1 MTSSIPD
8 GISFNDL
15 QALAASAREE
25 AKKNE
30 ESSTEMTLCD
40 LSPED
45 FDQSVKSRLAEM
57 NNEFSH
63 PMTAKLQALEAL
75 ANLMHWHSEKGKNE
89 FAEGDTECGVAWLR
103 DAGKIQACMA
113 ILVEVILPDDY
124 IYHHEM
130 SNQCRRFTQGE

>member
-25 AKKNE
+25 ANKNE
-30 ESSTEMTLCD
+30 ESSNEMTICD
-40 LSPED
+40 LSPEV

-57 NNEFSH
+57 NDEFSH

-89 FAEGDTECGVAWLR
+89 FAEGDTECAVAWLR
-103 DAGKIQACMA
+103 DAGKIQACMST
-113 ILVEVILPDDY
+113 LVEVILPDDY
-124 IYHHEM
+124 IYQHEM
-130 SNQCRRFTQGE
+130 DKQCRHFTEGE

>member
-25 AKKNE
+25 ANKNE
-30 ESSTEMTLCD
+30 EASTEMTICD
-40 LSPED
+40 LSPEV
-45 FDQSVKSRLAEM
+45 FDQSVKSCIAKI

-75 ANLMHWHSEKGKNE
+75 ANLMCWHSDNGKNE
-89 FAEGDTECGVAWLR
+89 FTEGNAESGIAWLR
-103 DAGKIQACMA
+103 DAGKIQACMST
-113 ILVEVILPDDY
+113 LVEVILPDDY
-124 IYHHEM
+124 IYQHEM
-130 SNQCRRFTQGE
+130 GNQCRRFTEGE

>member
-8 GISFNDL
+8 GISFSDL

-25 AKKNE
+25 ASKNE

-45 FDQSVKSRLAEM
+45 FDQSVKSRLAEI
-57 NNEFSH
+57 NDEFSH

-89 FAEGDTECGVAWLR
+89 FAEGDAECAVAWLR
-103 DAGKIQACMA
+103 DAGKIQACMST
-113 ILVEVILPDDY
+113 LVEVILPDDY
-124 IYHHEM
+124 IYQHEM
-130 SNQCRRFTQGE
+130 SNQCRRFTEGE